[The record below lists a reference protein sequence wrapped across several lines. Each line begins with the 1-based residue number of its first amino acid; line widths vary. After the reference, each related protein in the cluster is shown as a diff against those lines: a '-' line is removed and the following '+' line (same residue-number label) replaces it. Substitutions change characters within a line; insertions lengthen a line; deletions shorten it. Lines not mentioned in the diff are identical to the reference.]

1 MPRDATPTE
10 PAHVPALDGIR
21 GLAILLVMLIHLW
34 CTPQWTAIDHV
45 LGVGVNLG
53 WFGVDLFFVLSGY
66 LITGILLDAKGAEH
80 YFRNFYLRRVL
91 RIFPLYYLVL
101 IVSLY
106 VLPRA
111 LPADKAER
119 FGSIADDARYYWLYV
134 SNFAIARAGKTRH
147 GVLDVTWSLAIEE
160 QFYLLWPALVSL
172 CSRRALARIAA
183 GVAVASLA
191 TRVGLHYFSS
201 YNNFSIYV
209 LTPCRLDGL
218 AVGAILA
225 AWAREPGGL
234 ARFRRPARAAF
245 FATLPLV
252 IAIPVAEEIFE
263 PPNNF
268 GVGFGSIFITFG
280 FSLLAVLF
288 GGLLILVVTAEPGS
302 SLHRAFGSAFL
313 RTFGKYSYGLYLFHL
328 PIRALIR
335 DRIYGPSNREARFH
349 FPRLLGSELPGQLLF
364 YFVAGAASL
373 GVAWVSFQVFEK
385 QFLKL
390 KRAFPS
396 GAAKGATPRP

>member
-1 MPRDATPTE
+1 MRREAPPAE
-10 PAHVPALDGIR
+10 PAHVPALDGVR

-34 CTPQWTAIDHV
+34 CMPATGPVELTFAV
-45 LGVGVNLG
+45 SANLG
-53 WFGVDLFFVLSGY
+53 WCGVDLFFVLSGY

-80 YFRNFYLRRVL
+80 YFRNFYVRRVL
-91 RIFPLYYLVL
+91 RIFPLYYLILVL
-101 IVSLY
+101 SLY

-119 FGSIADDARYYWLYV
+119 FGTIADDARYYWLYV

-160 QFYLLWPALVSL
+160 QFYLLWPAVVAL
-172 CSRRALARIAA
+172 CSRRALVRIAA
-183 GVAVASLA
+183 GLAVTSLLA
-191 TRVGLHYFSS
+191 RLGLHYLSS

-218 AVGAILA
+218 ATGAILA
-225 AWAREPGGL
+225 VWAREPGGL
-234 ARFRRPARAAF
+234 ARFQRPARAAF
-245 FATLPLV
+245 FAILPVV
-252 IAIPVAEEIFE
+252 IAIPLVEQVIA
-263 PPNNF
+263 PNDF
-268 GVGFGSIFITFG
+268 GVGYGSVFITVG
-280 FSLLAVLF
+280 FTLLAALF
-288 GGLLILVVTAEPGS
+288 GALLILVVSAEPGS
-302 SLHRAFGSAFL
+302 RLHRAFSSKFL
-313 RTFGKYSYGLYLFHL
+313 RTFGKYSYGVYLFHL

-335 DRIYGPSNREARFH
+335 DRIFGPANREARIH
-349 FPRLLGSELPGQLLF
+349 SPRLLGSELPGQLLF
-364 YFVAGAASL
+364 YLVAGAAAL

-396 GAAKGATPRP
+396 GAAPRATPHP